1 MSELPLETY
10 YDLTQVG
17 EVAVSPDGDR
27 VAFTATEYDPDED
40 EPVASLFVAPA
51 DGSREPHR
59 LTRLPGAG
67 SPKWGPEGDRLAFLA
82 GREEDTERRVG
93 RDDEDEENGG
103 DDPKS
108 QVWLFDLALGGDATQ
123 LTEFDEGV
131 REFDWSPEADRL
143 VVSARDPD
151 EAEEAYL
158 EGRREEGA
166 PIETERLQHKLDG
179 VGYTDTV
186 TTYLFVVSV
195 GEEGEPD
202 RLDDAYGGG
211 AMEGLRGLQPAWGAG
226 DRIAFLS
233 TRTDE
238 PDDTM
243 VADVYTIDP
252 DGSGLKRLTD
262 GDLGCGAPTWSPS
275 GDRLAF
281 AAGDPENWCKPSEVY
296 VHDGEGYESLTPDLD
311 RTVARGGAPR
321 WTDEETLHV
330 AIADDSRTRLLRID
344 GVGGSG
350 SGDGESDDPERVF
363 EAQGDDR
370 ALAGFHADPESDR
383 AAIVLSDP
391 ADGQDVYSVGVG
403 DLDADEEPD
412 SLTRLSNA
420 NEELIGEYEM
430 PEAERVE
437 WESDGWTIDGVLYTP
452 PEFDA
457 ADGPAPLVV
466 AIHGGPISY
475 DEPMFS
481 FAHAALTSRGYA
493 VLRPNYRGGSSRG
506 RKFAETLRGRWGT
519 VEVEDIAAGVEFA
532 VEEGIADPDRVFGYG
547 FSYGGIAQG
556 FLVTQRPDLFTAAA
570 PEHGIYDLRSSYG
583 TDDSHNW
590 MENEYGL
597 PWEESDKFDASSAIL
612 DAGEI
617 ETPLLITAG
626 QEDWRCPPSQS
637 EQLYVAA
644 KKSAGEARLVLYPDE
659 HHNVGTPERA
669 IHRLEEV
676 LAWYRRHDPA
686 VEEES
691 EDIHGRLE
699 DGKDENGDDSDED
712 D

>member
-1 MSELPLETY
+1 MSELPLSAY

-17 EVAVSPDGDR
+17 ETAISPDGDR
-27 VAFTATEYDPDED
+27 VAFTTTEYDEAGN
-40 EPVASLFVAPA
+40 EPVGSLFVAPA

-59 LTRLPGAG
+59 LTRVPGAG
-67 SPKWGPEGDRLAFLA
+67 SPEWGPEGDRLAFLA

-93 RDDEDEENGG
+93 RDGDGEEND

-108 QVWLFDLALGGDATQ
+108 QVWLFDLALGGDASQ
-123 LTEFDEGV
+123 LTEFEEGV
-131 REFDWSPEADRL
+131 REFDWSPDGTRL

-151 EAEEAYL
+151 ETEEAYL

-195 GEEGEPD
+195 EGEAEPE

-211 AMEGLRGLQPAWGAG
+211 SMEGLRGLQPAWGAG

-233 TRTDE
+233 TRTDD

-243 VADVYTIDP
+243 VTDVYTISP
-252 DGSGLKRLTD
+252 DGSEVERLTD
-262 GDLGCGAPTWSPS
+262 AELSCGAPAWSPS

-281 AAGDPENWCKPSEVY
+281 AAGDPENWCKPSQVY
-296 VHDGEGYESLTPDLD
+296 VHDGEGYGSLTGELD

-321 WTDEETLHV
+321 WVDEQTIHV
-330 AIADDSRTRLLRID
+330 AIADESRTRLLRID
-344 GVGGSG
+344 GVE
-350 SGDGESDDPERVF
+350 GDGGDDESGWKRVF
-363 EAQGDDR
+363 EGQGDDR
-370 ALAGFHADPESDR
+370 ALAGFHAGPESDR
-383 AAIVLSDP
+383 AALVLSHP
-391 ADGQDVYSVGVG
+391 SEGQDVYAVEIE
-403 DLDADEEPD
+403 DLDAEDEPD
-412 SLTRLSNA
+412 SLTRLSGV
-420 NEELIGEYEM
+420 NENLIEEYEM
-430 PEAERVE
+430 PTAERVE
-437 WESDGWTIDGVLYTP
+437 WESDGWTVDGVLYTP
-452 PEFDA
+452 PGFDA
-457 ADGPAPLVV
+457 DEDGPAPLVV

-475 DEPMFS
+475 DEPVFS

-493 VLRPNYRGGSSRG
+493 VLRPNYRGGTSRG

-556 FLVTQRPDLFTAAA
+556 FLVTQHPDLFTAAA
-570 PEHGIYDLRSSYG
+570 PEHGIYDLRSAYG

-590 MENEYGL
+590 TENEYGL
-597 PWEESDKFDASSAIL
+597 PWEESEKFDASSAIL

-637 EQLYVAA
+637 E
-644 KKSAGEARLVLYPDE
+644 
-659 HHNVGTPERA
+659 
-669 IHRLEEV
+669 
-676 LAWYRRHDPA
+676 
-686 VEEES
+686 
-691 EDIHGRLE
+691 
-699 DGKDENGDDSDED
+699 
-712 D
+712 

>member
-10 YDLTQVG
+10 YDLTRVG
-17 EVAVSPDGDR
+17 EVAVSPDGNR
-27 VAFTATEYDPDED
+27 VAFTTTEYDPDED

-67 SPKWGPEGDRLAFLA
+67 SPKWSPEGDRLAFLA

-93 RDDEDEENGG
+93 QDGEEENGG
-103 DDPKS
+103 DEPKS
-108 QVWLFDLALGGDATQ
+108 QVWLFDLALGGDASQ
-123 LTEFDEGV
+123 LTEFEEGV
-131 REFDWSPEADRL
+131 REFDWSPDGDRL

-151 EAEEAYL
+151 EREEAYL
-158 EGRREEGA
+158 EGRREENA

-195 GEEGEPD
+195 EGGEGDGEPD

-211 AMEGLRGLQPAWGAG
+211 AMEGLQGLQPAWGAG

-243 VADVYTIDP
+243 VADVYTISP
-252 DGSGLKRLTD
+252 DGSDLERVTD
-262 GDLGCGAPTWSPS
+262 GDLSCGAPAWSPL

-281 AAGDPENWCKPSEVY
+281 AAGDPENWCVPSEVY
-296 VHDGEGYESLTPDLD
+296 VHDGEDYESLTPELD
-311 RTVARGGAPR
+311 RSVARGGGPQ
-321 WTDEETLHV
+321 WTDEETIHV
-330 AIADDSRTRLLRID
+330 PIADESRTRLLRVD
-344 GVGGSG
+344 GAGGS
-350 SGDGESDDPERVF
+350 DGAGWKRVF
-363 EAQGDDR
+363 AAQGDDR
-370 ALAGFHADPESDR
+370 GLAGFHTEGDR
-383 AAIVLSDP
+383 AALVLSHP
-391 ADGQDVYSVGVG
+391 NDGQDVHAVDAE
-403 DLDADEEPD
+403 DLDASKEPE
-412 SLTRLSNA
+412 SLVRLSNA
-420 NEELIGEYEM
+420 NGELIEEYEM

-457 ADGPAPLVV
+457 EEDDPAPLVV

-475 DEPMFS
+475 DEPTFR
-481 FAHAALTSRGYA
+481 FDHVVLTSRGYA
-493 VLRPNYRGGSSRG
+493 VLRPNYRGGASRG

-532 VEEGIADPDRVFGYG
+532 VEEEIADPDRVFGYG

-570 PEHGIYDLRSSYG
+570 PEHGIYDLRSAYG

-597 PWEESDKFDASSAIL
+597 PWEVPEEIDASSAIL
-612 DAGEI
+612 DADKI

-626 QEDWRCPPSQS
+626 QEDWRCPPTQS

-644 KKSAGEARLVLYPDE
+644 KKSAGEARLVLYPEE
-659 HHNVGTPERA
+659 HHSVSTPDRA

-686 VEEES
+686 VEDDA

-699 DGKDENGDDSDED
+699 DDEDENDKDADGSED
-712 D
+712 

>member
-1 MSELPLETY
+1 MSELPLDTY

-17 EVAVSPDGDR
+17 EVAVSPGGDR
-27 VAFTATEYDPDED
+27 VAFTTTEYDPDEE

-59 LTRLPGAG
+59 LTRVPGAG

-93 RDDEDEENGG
+93 QDDDEENGEEE
-103 DDPKS
+103 PKS
-108 QVWLFDLALGGDATQ
+108 QVWLFDFELGGDASQ
-123 LTEFDEGV
+123 LTEFEEGV
-131 REFDWSPEADRL
+131 REFDWSPNGTRL

-158 EGRREEGA
+158 EGRREDSA

-179 VGYTDTV
+179 VGYTDTI

-195 GEEGEPD
+195 EGEEEPE

-211 AMEGLRGLQPAWGAG
+211 ALEGLGGLQPTWGAG

-233 TRTDE
+233 TRTEE

-243 VADVYTIDP
+243 VTDVYTISP
-252 DGSGLKRLTD
+252 DGSKVERVTD
-262 GDLGCGAPTWSPS
+262 QDLDCAGPAWSPE

-296 VHDGEGYESLTPDLD
+296 VYDGDGYESLTGGLD
-311 RTVARGGAPR
+311 RTVARGGTPQWVDR
-321 WTDEETLHV
+321 ETIYV
-330 AIADDSRTRLLRID
+330 PIADKSRTRLLRVDASD
-344 GVGGSG
+344 GRVGADD
-350 SGDGESDDPERVF
+350 GDWERVF
-363 EAQGDDR
+363 SAQGDDR
-370 ALAGFHADPESDR
+370 ALAGFHADPGSDR
-383 AAIVLSDP
+383 TALVLSDSSE
-391 ADGQDVYSVGVG
+391 GQDVYAVGVA
-403 DLDADEEPD
+403 DLDAGEEPD
-412 SLTRLSNA
+412 SLTRLSEA
-420 NEELIGEYEM
+420 NDELIEEYEM
-430 PEAERVE
+430 PATERVE
-437 WESDGWTIDGVLYTP
+437 WESDGWTIDGILYTP
-452 PEFDA
+452 PGFDA
-457 ADGPAPLVV
+457 AEDGPAPLVV

-475 DEPMFS
+475 DEPVFS
-481 FAHAALTSRGYA
+481 FEHAALTSRGYA

-532 VEEGIADPDRVFGYG
+532 VDEGIADPDRVFGYG

-590 MENEYGL
+590 MESEYGL

-644 KKSAGEARLVLYPDE
+644 KKSAGEARLVLYPGE
-659 HHNVGTPERA
+659 HHNVGAPDRA

-676 LAWYRRHDPA
+676 LAWYRRHDPKIEDDA
-686 VEEES
+686 

-699 DGKDENGDDSDED
+699 DDESEGQNGDED
-712 D
+712 G